1 MKLWNTRN
9 IKDQTPKELY
19 TIDHQSGIPT
29 PYFDKDLK
37 ILFVF
42 GRGEGNMHYY
52 DLNEGNIRPCNDYL
66 SSEPTTSVV
75 MFEKNV
81 WIKIN
86 LN

>member
-1 MKLWNTRN
+1 
-9 IKDQTPKELY
+9 
-19 TIDHQSGIPT
+19 
-29 PYFDKDLK
+29 
-37 ILFVF
+37 
-42 GRGEGNMHYY
+42 MHYY

-86 LN
+86 VN